1 MVPLIYK
8 MQHHTCCKQILQQL
22 YIMIHLLYLEEE
34 ERFSQLELNLE
45 SAGLSAFSNKL
56 GFEIEGELENCTIL
70 TNFSE

>member
-1 MVPLIYK
+1 
-8 MQHHTCCKQILQQL
+8 
-22 YIMIHLLYLEEE
+22 MIHLLYLEEE